1 MESILSAWLIW
12 LIAAAILVIIEL
24 LTTTYA
30 ALCLVGGCL
39 AAMICAICDGGLQ
52 MQLLL
57 AAIGTIVTFVA
68 GKPLLQHYGLMR
80 HHRADPSNMDALIG
94 RTCTVSERIGG
105 ADEPGRVR
113 IDGDSWQAVSEDGS
127 PIETGTPV
135 RVIRYDSIILT
146 VKCADIPTDKH

>member
-1 MESILSAWLIW
+1 MEPILSAWLIW

-39 AAMICAICDGGLQ
+39 AAMVCAICDGGLQ

-57 AAIGTIVTFVA
+57 AAIGTIATFVA
-68 GKPLLQHYGLMR
+68 GKPLLQHYGLLR
-80 HHRADPSNMDALIG
+80 HRRPEPSNMDALIG
-94 RTCTVSERIGG
+94 RNCTVTERIGG
-105 ADEPGRVR
+105 VDDPGRVR

-127 PIETGTPV
+127 PIDAGTPV
-135 RVIRYDSIILT
+135 RVVRYDSIILT
-146 VKCADIPTDKH
+146 VRRADIAS

>member
-80 HHRADPSNMDALIG
+80 HHRSDPSNMDALIG
-94 RTCTVSERIGG
+94 RTCTVSE
-105 ADEPGRVR
+105 
-113 IDGDSWQAVSEDGS
+113 DGS
-127 PIETGTPV
+127 PVETGAPG

-146 VKCADIPTDKH
+146 VKCADIPTEKN

>member
-1 MESILSAWLIW
+1 MW

-30 ALCLVGGCL
+30 ALCFVGGCL

-52 MQLLL
+52 LQLLL
-57 AAIGTIVTFVA
+57 AAIGSLVTFAA
-68 GKPLLQHYGLMR
+68 GKPLLQHYGLLQR
-80 HHRADPSNMDALIG
+80 RRIEPSNMDALIG

-105 ADEPGRVR
+105 VENPGRVR
-113 IDGDSWQAVSEDGS
+113 IDGDNWQAVSNDGA
-127 PIETGTPV
+127 PIEVGTSV

-146 VKCADIPTDKH
+146 VKRV

>member
-1 MESILSAWLIW
+1 MEPILSAWLMW

-39 AAMICAICDGGLQ
+39 AAMVCALLDGGLQ

-57 AAIGTIVTFVA
+57 AAIGTIATFVA
-68 GKPLLQHYGLMR
+68 GKPLLQHYGLLR
-80 HHRADPSNMDALIG
+80 HHRPEPSNMDALIG
-94 RTCTVSERIGG
+94 RTCIVTERIGG
-105 ADEPGRVR
+105 TDDPGRVR

-127 PIETGTPV
+127 PIETGTAV
-135 RVIRYDSIILT
+135 CVIRYDSIILT
-146 VKCADIPTDKH
+146 VRCADIAAE